1 MHCLGSVQDPE
12 EHSIELEMKPFLFA
26 SMREMVSQAGA
37 KGVSYAFILHSWSSR
52 YARWAPKAHSQGVSE
67 RLTSY

>member
-12 EHSIELEMKPFLFA
+12 EHSIELEMKPFLLA

-37 KGVSYAFILHSWSSR
+37 KGDSYAFILHS
-52 YARWAPKAHSQGVSE
+52 
-67 RLTSY
+67 